1 MYYNFFCNPKQSE
14 QKKTTASL
22 AFQSLVYYLLPEYS
36 SSTYLYLN
44 FRLISIKIIIHT
56 YETIEQGILAPSHLK
71 KTKRLIFSLFR
82 MDIIALPK
90 QNKKF
95 SNQQLIRTIQSP
107 CHQRFPE
114 SGVVK

>member
-22 AFQSLVYYLLPEYS
+22 AFQSLVYYLLPEYAF
-36 SSTYLYLN
+36 TYLYLN